1 MTHGFII
8 MLASGSFPGS
18 MCFVYNV
25 GSVRYGEKAWGRHTE
40 REMAYV
46 FGSEAEAH
54 DALCAM
60 AREIKYQAPELNNNL
75 AARLGKAKIVPA

>member
-18 MCFVYNV
+18 KCFVYNV
-25 GSVRYGEKAWGRHTE
+25 GSVRYGEKAWGRHIE

-46 FGSEAEAH
+46 FASEAEAH
-54 DALCAM
+54 DALRAM
-60 AREIKYQAPELNNNL
+60 AREIKYHAPECNNNL
-75 AARLGKAKIVPA
+75 AARLGQAEIVPA

>member
-8 MLASGSFPGS
+8 MLASGSFPGVK
-18 MCFVYNV
+18 CYVYK
-25 GSVRYGEKAWGRHTE
+25 YTDELWGRHTE